1 MDKIVDSTGK
11 APELLAPA
19 GGWSQ
24 ARAAM
29 RFGADAIYFACDRF
43 GMRARSDNFALD
55 EVPRLVQEA
64 HAQGVKTYTTLNTIM
79 DGADMLEL
87 PRYVES
93 LAQAGVDGLIVGDA
107 GAFAL
112 ARRVAPELPLHIST
126 QMSVSNAEAATFWYE
141 AGATRVVVAREMS
154 LEGIA
159 ELRRNTPPELQIE
172 AFVHGAMCVAFS
184 GRCLLSAATTGRSG
198 NRGECAQSC
207 RWSYALMEEKR
218 PGQYFEIEE
227 DVRGSYILNAED
239 MNMIEHL
246 QELADAGVTS
256 FKIEGRNKRAF
267 YVATVVGAYRSV
279 LDGGSVEEAQ
289 RELLS
294 ISHRPYGTGFYYGQP
309 NQTPNRDGY
318 VRECVHVATIEECE
332 PSEEGKW
339 RITARCHNRFAP
351 DDDLGVLSPYQAP
364 RTIKVGPLQMHMP
377 NDGGAPFVER
387 GELSLEQVRELSK
400 LVDVE
405 VANRS
410 KEHYVFFLDEP
421 LQVGDYLRRRTYESE
436 R

>member
-1 MDKIVDSTGK
+1 
-11 APELLAPA
+11 
-19 GGWSQ
+19 
-24 ARAAM
+24 M

-55 EVPRLVQEA
+55 EVPLLVEEA
-64 HAQGVKTYTTLNTIM
+64 HAQDVRAYTTLNTVM
-79 DGADMLEL
+79 DEADMHAL
-87 PRYVES
+87 PHYVEC

-112 ARRVAPELPLHIST
+112 AHRVAPELPLHIST

-154 LEGIA
+154 LADIA
-159 ELRRNTPPELQIE
+159 ELRRNTPPDLQIE

-207 RWSYALMEEKR
+207 RWSYSLVEEKR
-218 PGQYFEIEE
+218 PGQYFDIEE

-239 MNMIEHL
+239 LNMIAHL
-246 QELADAGVTS
+246 QELADAGVSS

-279 LDGGSVEEAQ
+279 LDGGSVEDAEA
-289 RELLS
+289 ELLS
-294 ISHRPYGTGFYYGQP
+294 ISHRPYGTGFYFGQP

-318 VRECVHVATIEECE
+318 VRECVHVGTIEKCE
-332 PSEEGKW
+332 ACEDGTW

-351 DDDLGVLSPYQAP
+351 DDELAVLSPHRAV
-364 RTIKVGPLQMHMP
+364 RTIQVGPLRMHAP
-377 NDGGAPFVER
+377 ADGGAPFVER
-387 GELSLEQVRELSK
+387 GDLTLREVEEQGQ
-400 LVDVE
+400 LVDVD